1 MTLSK
6 IPSLALLLLGT
17 TLAFAPTLHAGGSN
31 KNGNPFGNGSFFPNT
46 GTFSAIERSS
56 NGFLGVLQIVTSSTN
71 TSTNALANSGIAT
84 VYANGQQYIGSSFG
98 IIDPNSGTLAATYS
112 GNTTRQVVALPTVSW
127 QVPASI
133 TTNPPPAIATYGLT
147 NFSLSNNMS
156 GQFTAKLANAYPNQ
170 TLSGSGLTTV
180 TIQTASYTLTNNAQ
194 GDSYLYNV
202 TNVLVNYEKSV
213 TGCRLSQ

>member
-1 MTLSK
+1 MTLSR
-6 IPSLALLLLGT
+6 IPSLALLLVGSV
-17 TLAFAPTLHAGGSN
+17 LALVPSLHAGGSN

-71 TSTNALANSGIAT
+71 TSTNAVTNSGIAT

-98 IIDPNSGTLAATYS
+98 IIDPNSGTLAATYY

-127 QVPASI
+127 NI
-133 TTNPPPAIATYGLT
+133 TTNGNVATYGLT
-147 NFSLSNNMS
+147 NFSLSNNRS

-170 TLSGSGLTTV
+170 TLSGSGLTSV
-180 TIQTASYTLTNNAQ
+180 TIQTASYIVTNNAQ

-202 TNVLVNYEKSV
+202 TNVLVTYEKSV